1 MTFLFFVII
10 CNISFGQKSKS
21 THAEYLFINNNT
33 NELSTVNLYFNEN
46 QEFSEFHNINSTKN
60 DNTIKEDDTHV
71 KIDLQANDSSVVIS
85 QSLYE
90 EIEKIIITS
99 SSSLLIHL

>member
-1 MTFLFFVII
+1 MRL
-10 CNISFGQKSKS
+10 
-21 THAEYLFINNNT
+21 AY
-33 NELSTVNLYFNEN
+33 
-46 QEFSEFHNINSTKN
+46 
-60 DNTIKEDDTHV
+60 KEDDTHV